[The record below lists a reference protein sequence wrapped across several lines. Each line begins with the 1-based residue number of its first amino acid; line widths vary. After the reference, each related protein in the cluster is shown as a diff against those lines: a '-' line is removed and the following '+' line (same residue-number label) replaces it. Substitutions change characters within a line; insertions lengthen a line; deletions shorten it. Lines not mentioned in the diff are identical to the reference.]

1 MPQISKGDTFANSQ
15 QLTAARLN
23 QLVDSASLLVGAI
36 TEQPSITANTLEST
50 DSTLVNDA
58 GVLKKATIGDILNSG
73 ISVKTSA
80 LNANANSDIIVA
92 PNDAVAVLGSSYV
105 SANGINVTVTTLA
118 PHGLSVNNVVEISG
132 AGAGYNGA
140 FRITAVTSTTFQ
152 YAVFTTA
159 VPTASPVSCTYTRK
173 GSAIVNGSEVVSQNL
188 FVVNEIDTLNL
199 QVDGQANINSSLIR
213 SANVT
218 SSIQYSG
225 VPVFGLSSVEEFSI
239 PFDQA
244 NATTEA
250 QRLATCNV
258 WRVTNSLT
266 SLTKTDKEIWV
277 IEADIPLVYHPNGVC
292 KFSIHRV
299 TPATNIAFESSFIAH
314 STVITHNYTQI
325 KMKCVIP
332 ANVTFTGETIQLR
345 FRYNTTIVNANS
357 YANVGYGGLLSDA
370 DTTRTLR
377 VTKYHK
383 P

>member
-80 LNANANSDIIVA
+80 LTANANSDIIVA

-225 VPVFGLSSVEEFSI
+225 VPVFGLSSVEEFTI

-244 NATTEA
+244 VATSEA
-250 QRLATCNV
+250 QRLATCNI
-258 WRVTNSLT
+258 WRVVNTLS
-266 SLTKTDKEIWV
+266 SQTKTDKEIWV
-277 IEADIPLVYHPNGVC
+277 IEADFPLVYHPMGAC

-299 TPATNIAFESSFIAH
+299 NTATNIAFESSNISH
-314 STVITHNYTQI
+314 STVISQYYTQI

-332 ANVTFTGETIQLR
+332 ANVTFTGETIQFR
-345 FRYNTTIVNANS
+345 FRYNTTIVNVHSQAHI
-357 YANVGYGGLLSDA
+357 GYGGFLSDS
-370 DTTRTLR
+370 DTTRMLR